1 MRAMRHRPTREGG
14 FALLSAIIFLVVIL
28 ILGGSLIMQSTQ
40 ELHRASRARRETAA
54 FNLAEAGIDYAAW
67 RLYNNRLEPLPVT
80 WTRSDLGLGSF
91 SVTAS
96 VYNASTDTVTLGST
110 GTYEGWTSEVKVV
123 GRFLSNNGNVQ
134 NPVFGHALFSDA
146 DLIVS
151 GSFNV
156 TGDSFANGNVLLKG
170 GATVDGDVGAFGT
183 ITTQGSPTVT
193 GQTLPG
199 QPRITMPTIDIAY
212 YRSIATTIYESSHSF
227 NGDTTL
233 DGVVFVD
240 GDVSVNAN
248 FSGKGL
254 IVATGR
260 ITVNG
265 NCTLANGDSEFALV
279 TSKSVRV
286 NGTCQIDG
294 WIYAH
299 NVDVPGAFGGNGNAT
314 VTGGVAADVI
324 NCNGNLIIHYDE
336 ATVELPGATGAPSQ
350 LDAVSWRRVK

>member
-1 MRAMRHRPTREGG
+1 MRHRPTREGG
-14 FALLSAIIFLVVIL
+14 FALLSAMIFLVVIL
-28 ILGGSLIMQSTQ
+28 ILGGSLIVQSMQ

-67 RLYNNRLEPLPVT
+67 RLYHNRSMPLPVT
-80 WTRSDLGLGSF
+80 WTRSDLGLGRF

-96 VYNASTDTVTLGST
+96 VYNGSADTVTLDST
-110 GTYEGWTSEVKVV
+110 GAYEGWTSEVKVI
-123 GRFLSNNGNVQ
+123 GKFLSNNGNIE
-134 NPVFGHALFSDA
+134 NAVFGHALFSNA
-146 DLIVS
+146 DLTIS

-156 TGDSFANGNVLLKG
+156 TGDSFANGNILLKG

-183 ITTQGSPTVT
+183 IKTQGSPTVT

-199 QPRITMPTIDIAY
+199 QPKVPMPTIDIAY
-212 YRSIATTIYESSHSF
+212 YRSIATTVYNSSHNF
-227 NGDTTL
+227 NGDVTL

-254 IVATGR
+254 IVATGC

-265 NCTLANGDSEFALV
+265 NCTLANGDSEFALA

-286 NGTCQIDG
+286 NGTCRIEG

-299 NVDVPGAFGGNGNAT
+299 NVDVPSAFNGNGNAD
-314 VTGGVAADVI
+314 VVGGVAADVI
-324 NCNGNLIIHYDE
+324 NCNGNLTIHYSE
-336 ATVELPGATGAPSQ
+336 ATVELPGATGSPSQ
-350 LDAVSWRRVK
+350 LDALSWRRVK